1 MSLTLEEF
9 SESIFFH
16 LVHFFTRE
24 GKQRG
29 EEEKRV
35 EREREG
41 KGKRE
46 ERKEGVE
53 EAWPHRMGWRE
64 HPTHPGTQDV

>member
-24 GKQRG
+24 GKKRG

-41 KGKRE
+41 MG
-46 ERKEGVE
+46 EGVLICAGE
-53 EAWPHRMGWRE
+53 MGLCVDC
-64 HPTHPGTQDV
+64 G